1 MKRSRDISIINNDK
15 YCTLIGHLIVRQIF
29 LSQLATYLWT
39 PEIMTVIF
47 IIIIIIIII
56 IMLMLQVLQ
65 PVAESAVIKYSFAK
79 GKAKGTI
86 NYHYSS

>member
-15 YCTLIGHLIVRQIF
+15 YCTLFGHLIVRQIF

-47 IIIIIIIII
+47 IIIIII
-56 IMLMLQVLQ
+56 MLMLHVLQ
-65 PVAESAVIKYSFAK
+65 PVAESPVIKYSFAK